1 MHHRQE
7 TDDAPPSPDDVI
19 VNWCRGGDWYFHH
32 EAPLHPPRDKRR
44 EEKEYEILDPL
55 IGPNGESYVGTHN
68 IRQSWAALKLNGYQF
83 LAGILEVLCTEST
96 FVRDC
101 VPTEEVTPA
110 AIGRRDTMNHKN
122 IAELNSIR
130 YLVDIRPPNLTG
142 KELRKHLEKYGQ
154 VRFASLFTRAKANA
168 TRRLLLNGRPG
179 NAALNSPPYFM
190 FFSPETIV
198 RILIGLEAFFGFTV
212 DVRHCFHRIPMH
224 RKMARYYAIAHGTV
238 TWIPTVVP
246 MGATWGPALG
256 QTTTVAMIVYRE
268 RNESDLGI
276 RVPTEGIPSIL
287 RIVDANGTTIGYI
300 LIVIDN
306 IAVVCKCEKTTNA
319 WYKRL
324 ERNAKV
330 LGIFPFKKELR
341 THPL

>member
-130 YLVDIRPPNLTG
+130 YLVDIGPPNLTG

-168 TRRLLLNGRPG
+168 TKRLLLNGRPG

-198 RILIGLEAFFGFTV
+198 RILIGLEAFRWGLDWPYRRDREGGGECVGGDVVRFGS
-212 DVRHCFHRIPMH
+212 VRLSLVRELISHWSDIEMLPFGTASQHQTYSTRMEYRSIETFISE
-224 RKMARYYAIAHGTV
+224 RAHF
-238 TWIPTVVP
+238 
-246 MGATWGPALG
+246 
-256 QTTTVAMIVYRE
+256 IVNQSQEELTDSTR
-268 RNESDLGI
+268 RFPGLIGFG
-276 RVPTEGIPSIL
+276 VC
-287 RIVDANGTTIGYI
+287 DA
-300 LIVIDN
+300 
-306 IAVVCKCEKTTNA
+306 
-319 WYKRL
+319 
-324 ERNAKV
+324 
-330 LGIFPFKKELR
+330 P
-341 THPL
+341 